1 MKRVAF
7 LSLALALAISASV
20 NGTSARSASQAGAG
34 LLQLL
39 PDGSGVAII
48 DVQKIAGSSLWATLA
63 AQDSIK
69 KGIGDVQ
76 AELAKSGISLSEIE
90 TAAVSFS
97 MSGRGE
103 PTIIVIGSFNQEKI
117 LAHLR
122 EKEKIKITTE
132 GYKGAQIFNIGT
144 ENKASDGA
152 FSFYDARTAVVGSA
166 AGVRAAIDVK
176 SGSRPSLA
184 QNTKLASA
192 LASNAPAAVSFALD
206 MPAGAFGSKAGNS
219 SLPIPDFSSVK
230 MIFGTVD
237 VTTGIDIN
245 ATLRT
250 EKAEQAQEMVT
261 RLNSLLEMG
270 KAFLGSMTGD
280 PKMAGIAQAL
290 KSVTVSGSDVDVK
303 IAGSISGEVLTQL
316 IR

>member
-7 LSLALALAISASV
+7 LSLMLALAISASV
-20 NGTSARSASQAGAG
+20 NGISARPTAQAGAN

-39 PDGSGVAII
+39 PDGSGVAIV
-48 DVQKIAGSSLWATLA
+48 DVQKIAGSSLWAMLA
-63 AQDSIK
+63 SQDSIK

-76 AELAKSGISLSEIE
+76 AELTKVGISLSDIE

-97 MSGRGE
+97 LSGGE
-103 PTIIVIGSFNQEKI
+103 PTVIVTGSFNQEKI

-122 EKEKIKITTE
+122 EKDNVKVTADS
-132 GYKGAQIFNIGT
+132 YKGTQIFNIGPA
-144 ENKASDGA
+144 NKPSDGA
-152 FSFYDARTAVVGSA
+152 FSFYDARTVVAGSVA
-166 AGVRAAIDVK
+166 SVRAAIDVK
-176 SGSRPSLA
+176 SGSRPSMA
-184 QNTKLASA
+184 QNSKLSAA
-192 LASNAPAAVSFALD
+192 LASNAPAAVSFAFD
-206 MPAGAFGSKAGNS
+206 MPAGAIGAKAGGS
-219 SLPIPDFSSVK
+219 SLPIPDFSNVK

-261 RLNSLLEMG
+261 RLNALLDMG
-270 KAFLGSMTGD
+270 RAFLGSMTGD

-290 KSVTVSGSDVDVK
+290 KSVSISGSDVDVK
-303 IAGSISGEVLTQL
+303 IAGNISGEVLTQL